1 MELAY
6 YLPDYRAHQLYRRN
20 TNRTL
25 GHIFSTI
32 VSKIVNLPDQVG
44 NREVLEIFDRIENI
58 VPQLAVFIR
67 YNLRDLSLLEA
78 TLEEIW
84 ATIDS
89 IDFDDEELGYRVP
102 W

>member
-1 MELAY
+1 MSFGQLFNRYSWVLNPPNKVQDY
-6 YLPDYRAHQLYRRN
+6 YSD

-44 NREVLEIFDRIENI
+44 NREVPEILDRIENI

-67 YNLRDLSLLEA
+67 RNPRDLSLLEA
-78 TLEEIW
+78 TLEEI
-84 ATIDS
+84 
-89 IDFDDEELGYRVP
+89 
-102 W
+102 